1 MRRRSQRVGTIQR
14 RCTENARDLDR
25 AQPRQRGNDAFG
37 EVVMARPRIGEEDHF
52 ERRHWLTGAL
62 AE

>member
-1 MRRRSQRVGTIQR
+1 MRLRSQRVGTIHFR
-14 RCTENARDLDR
+14 FTSMRVTSTGRSRFN
-25 AQPRQRGNDAFG
+25 RGNHALG
-37 EVVMARPRIGEEDHF
+37 EVVMAWPRIGEEDHF

>member
-1 MRRRSQRVGTIQR
+1 
-14 RCTENARDLDR
+14 
-25 AQPRQRGNDAFG
+25 
-37 EVVMARPRIGEEDHF
+37 VVMARPRIGEEDHF